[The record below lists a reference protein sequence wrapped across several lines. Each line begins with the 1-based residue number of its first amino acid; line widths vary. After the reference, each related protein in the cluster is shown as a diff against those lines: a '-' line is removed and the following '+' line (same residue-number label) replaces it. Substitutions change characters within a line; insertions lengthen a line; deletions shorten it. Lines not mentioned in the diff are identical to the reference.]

1 MKPATLPELLAMR
14 VRTTPSG
21 EAYRQFDDT
30 SGRWVSYSW
39 SEIGRRVQ
47 DWRRALRAEGF
58 SHGARIAVLVPN
70 GIAHVCMDQAALSL
84 GFVPV
89 PMHVIDQPESLIY
102 VLANSGVSLLFIDSA
117 SRWRSLEPFASQLP
131 SLERVVCLD
140 GEPPSPEG
148 IARTLQQW
156 LGAAPDREALGEM
169 PAPSVDLDALAA
181 IVYTS
186 GTTGRPKGVMLS
198 HRNVVSNVYAVL
210 ATVPVFGRDVFLSF
224 LPLSHTFERTVGYY
238 LPMAVGA
245 TVVFVRSIPLLM
257 GDLVAV
263 RPTVLVSVPR
273 IYERVYARVRANLDS
288 RPVSRA
294 LFDWAASAR
303 GRQPE
308 SGVWKGKPSRALA
321 RALWPLLD
329 QVIGSRVRAR
339 FGGRL
344 RVAVSGGAPIPQAV
358 SRTLLAVG
366 IPLLQG
372 YGLTETSPVVAC
384 NTPADNRPDSVGRPL
399 PGIEVKIGARDELLV
414 RGPGVMM
421 GYWKRPEE
429 TARVLEA
436 DGWLHTGDQARLD
449 EGRIVLKGRLKDIIV
464 TSTGEKIAPVDLES
478 AILTDPVFDQV
489 MVVGEGRPYI
499 AAIAVLNPERWG
511 RQAVRLGLPAED
523 RASLRSPS
531 AREWALNH
539 IGEAVRGF
547 PAYARPRAVCLSL
560 DPWTVDSGLITPTL
574 KPKRPAIA
582 ARFAAQIA
590 ELYRGHEIPTPA
602 PVHEHS

>member
-1 MKPATLPELLAMR
+1 MKPATLPELLSMR
-14 VRTTPSG
+14 VRSTPSG
-21 EAYRQFDDT
+21 EAYREFDDA
-30 SGRWVSYSW
+30 SARWVSYSW

-47 DWRRALRAEGF
+47 DWRRALHAEGF
-58 SHGARIAVLVPN
+58 PSGARIALLVPN

-89 PMHVIDQPESLIY
+89 PMHVIDQPESLVY
-102 VLANSGVSLLFIDSA
+102 VLADSGASLLFIDSS

-131 SLERVVCLD
+131 SLERVVCLN

-148 IARTLQQW
+148 IARTLQEW
-156 LGAAPDREALGEM
+156 LGAAPDRGVLGEM

-245 TVVFVRSIPLLM
+245 TVVFARSIPLLM
-257 GDLVAV
+257 GDLVTV

-273 IYERVYARVRANLDS
+273 IYERVYAKLRANLDS
-288 RPVSRA
+288 RPVGRA
-294 LFDWAASAR
+294 VFDLAVSVRW
-303 GRQPE
+303 RQLEP
-308 SGVWKGKPSRALA
+308 GPRKATLPGALA

-329 QVIGSRVRAR
+329 RMIGARVRAR

-344 RVAVSGGAPIPQAV
+344 RVAVSGGAPIPQVV
-358 SRTLLAVG
+358 SRTLLALG

-384 NTPADNRPDSVGRPL
+384 NTPADNHPDSVGRPL
-399 PGIEVKIGARDELLV
+399 PGVEVKIGAQDELLV
-414 RGPGVMM
+414 RGPSVMA
-421 GYWKRPEE
+421 GYWNRPQE
-429 TARVLEA
+429 TALVLEP

-449 EGRIVLKGRLKDIIV
+449 DGRIVLQGRLKDIIV

-478 AILTDPVFDQV
+478 AILSDPVFDQV
-489 MVVGEGRPYI
+489 MVIGEARPYI

-511 RQAVRLGLPAED
+511 KQAARLGLPAND

-531 AREWALNH
+531 AREWALSH
-539 IGEAVRGF
+539 IGDAVRGF
-547 PAYARPRAVCLSL
+547 PAHAMPRAVYLSL

-582 ARFAAQIA
+582 ARFATQIA
-590 ELYRGHEIPTPA
+590 ELYRGHELPA
-602 PVHEHS
+602 REPLHEHS

>member
-14 VRTTPSG
+14 VQATPSG
-21 EAYRQFDDT
+21 EAYRQFDET

-39 SEIGRRVQ
+39 SEVGQRGQ
-47 DWRRALRAEGF
+47 EWRRALHAERLP
-58 SHGARIAVLVPN
+58 SGARIALLVPG
-70 GIAHVCMDQAALSL
+70 GIAHVCMDQAALAL

-102 VLANSGVSLLFIDSA
+102 VLADSGASLLFVDSC
-117 SRWRSLEPFASQLP
+117 SRWSLLERFTSRLP
-131 SLERVVCLD
+131 NLKRVVCLS
-140 GEPPSPEG
+140 GEAPSPAG
-148 IARTLQQW
+148 IARTLTQW
-156 LGAAPDREALGEM
+156 LRVASDREAQGDM
-169 PAPSVDLDALAA
+169 PSPSIDSDALAA

-245 TVVFVRSIPLLM
+245 TVVFARSIPLLM
-257 GDLVAV
+257 ADLATV
-263 RPTVLVSVPR
+263 RPTALVSVPR
-273 IYERVYARVRANLDS
+273 IYERVYARLRANLDS
-288 RPVSRA
+288 RPVGRV
-294 LFDWAASAR
+294 LFGLAVSVR
-303 GRQPE
+303 ERQFE
-308 SGVWKGKPSRALA
+308 SGAWKVRLSGAFV

-329 QVIGSRVRAR
+329 RVVGARVRAR

-344 RVAVSGGAPIPQAV
+344 RVAVSGGAPIPRLV

-366 IPLLQG
+366 VPLLQG
-372 YGLTETSPVVAC
+372 YGLTEASPVVAC
-384 NTPADNRPDSVGRPL
+384 NTPADNHPDSVGRAL
-399 PGIEVKIGARDELLV
+399 PGIEVKIGAQDELLV
-414 RGPGVMM
+414 RGPSVMV

-429 TARVLEA
+429 TGRVLEP

-449 EGRIVLKGRLKDIIV
+449 DGRIVLEGRLKDIIV

-478 AILTDPVFDQV
+478 AILADPVFEQV
-489 MVVGEGRPYI
+489 MVIGEGKPYI
-499 AAIAVLNPERWG
+499 AALVVLNRDGWG
-511 RQAVRLGLPAED
+511 KQVARLGLRAED
-523 RASLRSPS
+523 TAGLRSPS
-531 AREWALNH
+531 ARAWALKR
-539 IGEAVRGF
+539 IADAIRGF
-547 PAYARPRAVCLSL
+547 PAYATPRAVCLSL

-582 ARFAAQIA
+582 ARFAVEIA
-590 ELYRGHEIPTPA
+590 ELYRGHELPTPEPA
-602 PVHEHS
+602 HEHS